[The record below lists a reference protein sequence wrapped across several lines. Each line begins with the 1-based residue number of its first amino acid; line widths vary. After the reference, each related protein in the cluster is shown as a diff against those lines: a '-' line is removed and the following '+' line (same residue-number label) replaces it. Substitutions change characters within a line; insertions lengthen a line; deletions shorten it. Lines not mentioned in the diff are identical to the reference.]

1 MSVERSFEAWEEV
14 QRYGQDLA
22 DRLAQGF
29 TSLIQSHMIPPS
41 FPWPNP
47 PKSKLF
53 DLEFPSQSFGN
64 KDFGLLIDNS
74 AIFDIGDIGNWIGQF
89 GADFGAGLNG
99 LPVPFRTEESA
110 VVSVRGDM
118 SVKGQKAEVGVND
131 MDGLVG
137 FSDSKDFGFVG
148 DESHSEGEEIPG
160 FNLNSAGLLG
170 RQQGII
176 NITSTF
182 ESRTRDLESSLVA
195 RGDLWRVEASNAN
208 STSRNDNSLF
218 LIQLGPVLFV
228 RDTTLLL
235 PVHLSKQH
243 LLWYGYD
250 RKRKC
255 DLKHTLGTKYIEVV
269 DGKKNKV
276 YGQNLCY
283 LAKLFLDHKTLYYD
297 VDLFLFY
304 VLCECDDRENMER
317 KNGSVRN
324 APRSMLFNQIGRLIL
339 RPVEQENTDVIAE
352 PFSQDFNGGFIQ
364 LLVFSFMWE
373 VGWWVGYSKDS
384 DDPFGRLVRI
394 TPGVGRFVARSYS
407 PRQLVSASSGIPL
420 FEIFVVKE
428 DEETYLMQVACYK
441 GRGRIAEFGFRNSR
455 WVDGELLQLNGKGVG
470 PYVKGADLG
479 FLYIVPEQSF
489 LVLHNPALFSKVP
502 LKVVIF
508 SGVCGKSAAKG
519 HDL

>member
-14 QRYGQDLA
+14 QRHGQDLA

-29 TSLIQSHMIPPS
+29 TGLIQSHMIPPS

-64 KDFGLLIDNS
+64 KDFGLPIDNS
-74 AIFDIGDIGNWIGQF
+74 AIFDIGDIGNWIGQV
-89 GADFGAGLNG
+89 GADFGAGLNELVQQFFRR
-99 LPVPFRTEESA
+99 LPISFRAEESA

-131 MDGLVG
+131 MEGL
-137 FSDSKDFGFVG
+137 
-148 DESHSEGEEIPG
+148 SHSEGVGDEEIPG

-170 RQQGII
+170 RPQ
-176 NITSTF
+176 
-182 ESRTRDLESSLVA
+182 
-195 RGDLWRVEASNAN
+195 
-208 STSRNDNSLF
+208 
-218 LIQLGPVLFV
+218 
-228 RDTTLLL
+228 
-235 PVHLSKQH
+235 
-243 LLWYGYD
+243 
-250 RKRKC
+250 RKC
-255 DLKHTLGTKYIEVV
+255 DLKRPPGDEIYRSGTLSMFEV

-297 VDLFLFY
+297 VDLFIFY
-304 VLCECDDRENMER
+304 VLCECDDRGCHMAGYFSKVINFYCIFVAYNLTLCGENMER

-324 APRSMLFNQIGRLIL
+324 APRSMLSNQIGRLIL

-352 PFSQDFNGGFIQ
+352 PFSQERGRGFCF
-364 LLVFSFMWE
+364 LVVVSLTQE
-373 VGWWVGYSKDS
+373 SVGWWVGYSKDS

-407 PRQLVSASSGIPL
+407 PRQLVSASPGIPL

-441 GRGRIAEFGFRNSR
+441 GQGRIAEFGFRNPR
-455 WVDGELLQLNGKGVG
+455 WVDGELLQLYGK
-470 PYVKGADLG
+470 
-479 FLYIVPEQSF
+479 E
-489 LVLHNPALFSKVP
+489 NPLWMVICRALDPMSKE
-502 LKVVIF
+502 LI
-508 SGVCGKSAAKG
+508 
-519 HDL
+519 

>member
-1 MSVERSFEAWEEV
+1 MSVQRSFEAWEEV
-14 QRYGQDLA
+14 QRHGQDLA
-22 DRLAQGF
+22 DRLAQ
-29 TSLIQSHMIPPS
+29 
-41 FPWPNP
+41 
-47 PKSKLF
+47 
-53 DLEFPSQSFGN
+53 
-64 KDFGLLIDNS
+64 
-74 AIFDIGDIGNWIGQF
+74 
-89 GADFGAGLNG
+89 DFGAGLNG
-99 LPVPFRTEESA
+99 LVQQFFRRLPIPFRAEESA

-131 MDGLVG
+131 MEGLVG

-148 DESHSEGEEIPG
+148 NESHSEGVGAEEIPG

-170 RQQGII
+170 RP
-176 NITSTF
+176 
-182 ESRTRDLESSLVA
+182 
-195 RGDLWRVEASNAN
+195 
-208 STSRNDNSLF
+208 
-218 LIQLGPVLFV
+218 QLGPVLFV

-235 PVHLSKQH
+235 PIHLSKQH

-255 DLKHTLGTKYIEVV
+255 DLKHPPGDEIYRSGTLSMFEV

-304 VLCECDDRENMER
+304 VLCQCDDRGCHMVGYFS
-317 KNGSVRN
+317 K
-324 APRSMLFNQIGRLIL
+324 IGRLIL
-339 RPVEQENTDVIAE
+339 RPVEQENTDVIAK
-352 PFSQDFNGGFIQ
+352 PFSQVLGY
-364 LLVFSFMWE
+364 VSSKWTPSKTSVCYW

-407 PRQLVSASSGIPL
+407 PRQLVSASPRIPL

-428 DEETYLMQVACYK
+428 DEEKYLMQVACYK
-441 GRGRIAEFGFRNSR
+441 GQGRIVEFGFRNPQR
-455 WVDGELLQLNGKGVG
+455 VDGELLQLNGKGVG

-479 FLYIVPEQSF
+479 FLYIVPEQTVF
-489 LVLHNPALFSKVP
+489 FRKAP
-502 LKVVIF
+502 LKVVIV
-508 SGVCGKSAAKG
+508 SGVCRKSAAKG

>member
-14 QRYGQDLA
+14 QRHGQDLA

-29 TSLIQSHMIPPS
+29 TGLIQSHMIPPS

-64 KDFGLLIDNS
+64 KDFGLPIDNS
-74 AIFDIGDIGNWIGQF
+74 AIFDIGDIGNWIGQV
-89 GADFGAGLNG
+89 GADFGAGLNELVQQFFRR
-99 LPVPFRTEESA
+99 LPISFRAEESA

-118 SVKGQKAEVGVND
+118 SVKGQKAE
-131 MDGLVG
+131 
-137 FSDSKDFGFVG
+137 DFGFVG
-148 DESHSEGEEIPG
+148 NESHSEGVGDEEIPG

-170 RQQGII
+170 RPQ
-176 NITSTF
+176 
-182 ESRTRDLESSLVA
+182 
-195 RGDLWRVEASNAN
+195 
-208 STSRNDNSLF
+208 
-218 LIQLGPVLFV
+218 
-228 RDTTLLL
+228 
-235 PVHLSKQH
+235 
-243 LLWYGYD
+243 
-250 RKRKC
+250 RKC
-255 DLKHTLGTKYIEVV
+255 DLKHPPGDEIYRSGTLSMFEV

-304 VLCECDDRENMER
+304 VLCECDDRGCHMAGYFSKLQCTNSGGMEKHGEKKWKCEKCSKIYAVQSDWKAHSKTCGTR
-317 KNGSVRN
+317 EYRCDCGTLFSSCFSYTRVGKLCMEHIWNLNAVPGYVSSKWTPSKTSVCY
-324 APRSMLFNQIGRLIL
+324 
-339 RPVEQENTDVIAE
+339 
-352 PFSQDFNGGFIQ
+352 
-364 LLVFSFMWE
+364 W

-407 PRQLVSASSGIPL
+407 PRQLVSASPRIPL

-441 GRGRIAEFGFRNSR
+441 GQGRIAEFGFRNPR

-489 LVLHNPALFSKVP
+489 LVLHNPAFLRKAP
-502 LKVVIF
+502 LEVVIF
-508 SGVCGKSAAKG
+508 SGVCGISAAKDR
-519 HDL
+519 DL